1 MKNPAAPTFDPSLL
15 AVLHRNGKAW
25 HALVVNRA
33 EARPVIVSSREFT
46 LDQASRIDQWLT
58 DQKAGSV
65 LCVLRAAA
73 VICRTV
79 PLPDAP
85 VEQLEPAL
93 RLQAEAHLLGTAP
106 PHRVAMAVLPASIGE
121 TTRSGIVLAWPESA
135 EFIAPVVSHPVRYIA
150 DIAAIAAL
158 LNGQRPAEPLM
169 WLDRGDG
176 SVGIALTHSG
186 GAIFRAT
193 HEEADSAEAWQKSVG
208 RIVAETGLGVGH
220 TGGFVEGIVETARAR
235 AASVGTKDAALFLP
249 DEIRAAATARIS
261 GADDDAKWWNDYG
274 IAAGAAIAATG
285 ALAPLATMQHTPP
298 VQRPSRI
305 RSALEAMSRPRAA
318 ATIVAAAVLL
328 LMFAPLI
335 FSGLRLVGLKVRY
348 GDVQNE
354 LSIARTSRD
363 QVAVYRELER
373 QDVWPMTKLL
383 SDIATNAP
391 LGIELEIMRVDA
403 GKEFSVSGTAISK
416 DGKTPPEL
424 VSQMVANLRAD
435 GIFVEPAVQW
445 GDANNLGVYKFD
457 ITGKVSRPYL
467 SANYPPERDFG
478 LWTHENRRD
487 GVPMPK
493 PGSPRPAAGN
503 PPTGAV
509 ASAGNSTTLP
519 TGVTEDAGGGDPADN
534 SDDAGADATTANAAA
549 ADASAIAAMA
559 ANGETGEPP
568 VSDSGARRPGN
579 LTSGGAGDNP
589 ADAASGA
596 ASAGSIPEPISEE
609 QIKAMSEAE
618 LRAELGKR
626 SKARQYAPEGP
637 DKDRLKKEFEQVLA
651 ELKRKRE
658 QGGGQS

>member
-1 MKNPAAPTFDPSLL
+1 MKKPPAPTFDPSLL
-15 AVLHRNGKAW
+15 AVLHRSGRAW
-25 HALVVNRA
+25 RALLVNRS
-33 EARPVIVSSREFT
+33 EAKPSIISSREFT

-58 DQKAGSV
+58 DQKASSV
-65 LCVLRAAA
+65 LCVLPAAA

-93 RLQAEAHLLGTAP
+93 RLQAEAHLLGSAP
-106 PHRVAMAVLPASIGE
+106 QHRVAMAVLSGSLGE

-135 EFIAPVVSHPVRYIA
+135 EFIAPVTSHPVRYIA
-150 DIAAIAAL
+150 DIACIAAL
-158 LNGQRPAEPLM
+158 LNGQRPAEPLL

-176 SVGIALTHSG
+176 SVAIALTHSG
-186 GAIFRAT
+186 GAMFRAT
-193 HEEADSAEAWQKSVG
+193 HEEADSAESWQKSVG

-220 TGGFVEGIVETARAR
+220 TGGFIEGIVQTARSL
-235 AASVGTKDAALFLP
+235 AAAVGQNDAALFLP
-249 DEIRAAATARIS
+249 SEVRTAAAARFS
-261 GADDDAKWWNDYG
+261 GAQTDAKWWNDYG
-274 IAAGAAIAATG
+274 IAAGAALAATG

-305 RSALEAMSRPRAA
+305 RSALESMSRPRAA
-318 ATIVAAAVLL
+318 ATVVVASVLL

-348 GDVQNE
+348 GNVQNE
-354 LSIARTSRD
+354 LSIARASRD

-373 QDVWPMTKLL
+373 QDAWPMTKLL
-383 SDIATNAP
+383 ADIATNAP

-403 GKEFSVSGTAISK
+403 GKDFSVSGTAITK

-435 GIFVEPAVQW
+435 GIFVSPAVQW
-445 GDANNLGVYKFD
+445 GDSNNLGVYKFD
-457 ITGKVSRPYL
+457 ITGEVSRPYL

-493 PGSPRPAAGN
+493 PGAPRPAAGT
-503 PPTGAV
+503 PPIGAV
-509 ASAGNSTTLP
+509 ASTDNSSTP
-519 TGVTEDAGGGDPADN
+519 PGGDVDVAADGDPAH
-534 SDDAGADATTANAAA
+534 AGDEGTDTTDPTGAA
-549 ADASAIAAMA
+549 ADGSANTAL
-559 ANGETGEPP
+559 ANSGDTGEAP

-579 LTSGGAGDNP
+579 LTGGGAGDNP
-589 ADAASGA
+589 ADAGSGS
-596 ASAGSIPEPISEE
+596 ASAGQIPEPITEE

-618 LRAELGKR
+618 LRAELGRR

-637 DKDRLKKEFEQVLA
+637 DKDRLKKEFDMVMA
-651 ELKRKRE
+651 ELRKKRE
-658 QGGGQS
+658 EGGGRS